1 MGEIRLG
8 FIGLGQMGAPMAV
21 NIAAGEFPLTVYDK
35 SGTGKAG
42 TAPRAPGGAGVVASV
57 AEVAAAADT
66 VFLSLPDGADTLS
79 VARDLVAAAERR
91 TTVVVDLST
100 IGPEA
105 ALKAAGVLEA
115 AGVAYVDA
123 PVSGGRAGAE
133 RGTITLMWA
142 GPGAELERHRPV
154 LRSFCGKLFHVG
166 DRPGQ
171 GQALKLINNFLSAT
185 AMAATSEGILYG
197 LSQGLDMKT
206 MLEVINVSTGLNTAS
221 RDKFPQRVLTGT
233 FDAGFKTA
241 LLAKDVRLFVN
252 NARAAGA
259 PDVLGT
265 VLADLWED
273 CDRSLRDS
281 DFTRI
286 HEFIRDRK
294 TRGQDHA

>member
-8 FIGLGQMGAPMAV
+8 FIGLGQMGAPMAA
-21 NIAAGEFPLTVYDK
+21 NIAAGGFPLTVHD
-35 SGTGKAG
+35 KAG
-42 TAPRAPGGAGVVASV
+42 FDKTGLGPRAPGGADVVASV
-57 AEVAAAADT
+57 AEVAAVADT

-79 VARDLVAAAERR
+79 VARDIVAAAERR

-105 ALKAAGVLEA
+105 AQEAAKVLAAAGMT
-115 AGVAYVDA
+115 YVDA

-142 GPGAELERHRPV
+142 GSGAELERHRLV
-154 LRSFCGKLFHVG
+154 LKSFCGKLFHVG

-185 AMAATSEGILYG
+185 AMVATSEGILYG
-197 LSQGLDMKT
+197 LGQGLEMKT
-206 MLEVINVSTGLNTAS
+206 MLDVINASTGMNTAS
-221 RDKFPQRVLTGT
+221 RDKFPQRILTGT
-233 FDAGFKTA
+233 YDAGFKTA
-241 LLAKDVRLFVN
+241 LLAKDVRLYVN

-259 PDVLGT
+259 PDVLGAG
-265 VLADLWED
+265 LADLWEG

-286 HEFIRDRK
+286 YEFIRDRE
-294 TRGQDHA
+294 TRDQDHA

>member
-1 MGEIRLG
+1 MGDIRLG
-8 FIGLGQMGAPMAV
+8 FVGLGQMGAPMAA
-21 NIAAGEFPLTVYDK
+21 NITAAGIPLSVYDK
-35 SGTGKAG
+35 AGTG
-42 TAPRAPGGAGVVASV
+42 PRAPGGAKVLASV

-66 VFLSLPDGADTLS
+66 VFLSLPDGSETLS
-79 VARDLVAAAERR
+79 VAGDLVAAAARR
-91 TTVVVDLST
+91 TRVVVDLST

-105 ALKAAGVLEA
+105 ARGVAEVLGAAGMT
-115 AGVAYVDA
+115 YVDA

-133 RGTITLMWA
+133 RGTITLIWA
-142 GPGAELERHRPV
+142 GPGEVLDRHRPV
-154 LRSFCGKLFHVG
+154 LMSFCGKLFHVG

-197 LSQGLDMKT
+197 LSQGLDMGT

-241 LLAKDVRLFVN
+241 LLAKDVKLFVD
-252 NARAAGA
+252 NARAAGT
-259 PDVLGT
+259 PDVLGS
-265 VLADLWED
+265 VLANLWQG
-273 CDRSLRDS
+273 CDRSLEDS

-286 HEFIRDRK
+286 YEFIRDRDGEGSA
-294 TRGQDHA
+294 T